1 LDDHALTVGKSKE
14 PKPSSS
20 SDLPY
25 RFIERLKALPFVEA
39 IYLYGSRARG
49 DHSPRSDIDL
59 AILCPSAS
67 RKAWLSIL
75 DIIEGSDTLLQIDCV
90 RLDELKDGDRLKE
103 KILRQGKSLYQKGGA
118 SIGT

>member
-1 LDDHALTVGKSKE
+1 MRDQTPTFSQSKE
-14 PKPSSS
+14 PKAYGS
-20 SDLPY
+20 SDVPY

-59 AILCPSAS
+59 AVLCPSAS
-67 RKAWLSIL
+67 QKDWLKVLEIL
-75 DIIEGSDTLLQIDCV
+75 EESDTLLQIDCV
-90 RLDELKDGDRLKE
+90 RLDELKTEDYLKE

>member
-1 LDDHALTVGKSKE
+1 VLKAPG
-14 PKPSSS
+14 S

-25 RFIERLKALPFVEA
+25 HFIDRLKVLPFVEA
-39 IYLYGSRARG
+39 IYIYGSRARG

-59 AILCPSAS
+59 ALLCPSAS
-67 RKAWLSIL
+67 RKDWLKVL
-75 DIIEGSDTLLQIDCV
+75 EIIEESDTLLQIDCI
-90 RLDELKDGDRLKE
+90 RLDEVKDGDSLKE